1 LAAPVDRADTACD
14 ASAAYV
20 SIPSSRDVAR
30 LIEQLLGSFAVA
42 RRAPCE
48 EHLVQLAA

>member
-1 LAAPVDRADTACD
+1 VRRLGRIRLHPELTLR
-14 ASAAYV
+14 S
-20 SIPSSRDVAR
+20 AR